1 LFATCAGSSHSSIL
15 VGNSP
20 NARNKSA
27 DFVLRADE
35 FVVGAGEI
43 VGFVKEVD
51 VDPGKIDHFW
61 ITIRAGSFG
70 LLRISI
76 STWSL
81 KHAAD
86 GFDPRMRL
94 GLLPSTWSE
103 LPPPGVFPVAAL
115 DYAQLERTTPIVYR
129 EIERLALEELLTA
142 KAGRAIF
149 AQAWGALYLRD
160 RLGIH
165 QVHSC
170 RASCSVRSDYVGRD
184 GAIRFYYRENSTAE
198 MLLFKYC
205 GQV

>member
-1 LFATCAGSSHSSIL
+1 LFAICAGSSHSSIL

-20 NARNKSA
+20 TACNKSS
-27 DFVLRADE
+27 DFVFRADE

-43 VGFVKEVD
+43 VSYLKEVD
-51 VDPGKIDHFW
+51 VDPAKIDHFW

-81 KHAAD
+81 RHAAD
-86 GFDPRMRL
+86 GFDPPMRV
-94 GLLPSTWSE
+94 GVLPSTWSE
-103 LPPPGVFPVAAL
+103 LPAPGVFPVADL

-129 EIERLALEELLTA
+129 EIERPALEELLIA

-149 AQAWGALYLRD
+149 AEAWGALYLRD

-165 QVHSC
+165 QVHSR

-184 GAIRFYYRENSTAE
+184 GAIRFYYRENSAE